1 MDILITVG
9 IFPPDI
15 GGPASFVPKISK
27 YLINKGHNIKIIC
40 LSDKEHLDYKDEFSV
55 IRINRNLP
63 IISRWF
69 KTIVKIYNVSKKS
82 DLIFVNGLGT
92 EATIANLFS
101 RKKVIR
107 KIVGDPVWERV
118 YNKKLINESFDDFQE
133 NKHGIFISLQKIIRN
148 WSINKSNLIIT
159 PSQHLKTFI
168 NKIGVDNK
176 ILVINNGVTIQ
187 ETNNKVFQNRII
199 QLLVISRLVTQKNI
213 DSIIKAVKV
222 MENEG
227 IILNI
232 VGDGSEI
239 NNLKNLVENY
249 ELEEKVNFIGKIEN
263 AKLNEYLSNADIFV
277 QASNYEG
284 LPHSILEAINYE
296 IPILSTEVGGC
307 SVLLNKG
314 ERGYIIPLPISE
326 TGISD
331 GIRTIINNK
340 KEAMSKAKVA
350 KEFLNQQHNFN
361 MNADI
366 YHLVIPISEI
376 NIIHE
381 TTQGPFKANSSL
393 IPSWTFSEN
402 GKSIVSSIR
411 TQIQKEEN

>member
-1 MDILITVG
+1 LHTKNKLDIEFNYGHINYCGNFSSRL
-9 IFPPDI
+9 

-366 YHLVIPISEI
+366 YHENI
-376 NIIHE
+376 NE
-381 TTQGPFKANSSL
+381 MVN
-393 IPSWTFSEN
+393 
-402 GKSIVSSIR
+402 
-411 TQIQKEEN
+411 

>member
-199 QLLVISRLVTQKNI
+199 QLLVISRLVTQINI

-331 GIRTIINNK
+331 GIRRIINNK

-366 YHLVIPISEI
+366 YHENI
-376 NIIHE
+376 NE
-381 TTQGPFKANSSL
+381 MFN
-393 IPSWTFSEN
+393 
-402 GKSIVSSIR
+402 
-411 TQIQKEEN
+411 

>member
-326 TGISD
+326 NGISD

-340 KEAMSKAKVA
+340 KEAMSKAKAA

-366 YHLVIPISEI
+366 YHENI
-376 NIIHE
+376 NE
-381 TTQGPFKANSSL
+381 MFN
-393 IPSWTFSEN
+393 
-402 GKSIVSSIR
+402 
-411 TQIQKEEN
+411 

>member
-187 ETNNKVFQNRII
+187 ETNNKVFQNSII
-199 QLLVISRLVTQKNI
+199 QLLVVSRLVTQKNI

-366 YHLVIPISEI
+366 YHENI
-376 NIIHE
+376 NE
-381 TTQGPFKANSSL
+381 MFN
-393 IPSWTFSEN
+393 
-402 GKSIVSSIR
+402 
-411 TQIQKEEN
+411 

>member
-40 LSDKEHLDYKDEFSV
+40 LSDKENLYHKDELSV

-187 ETNNKVFQNRII
+187 ETNNKVFQNKII

-366 YHLVIPISEI
+366 YHENI
-376 NIIHE
+376 NE
-381 TTQGPFKANSSL
+381 MFN
-393 IPSWTFSEN
+393 
-402 GKSIVSSIR
+402 
-411 TQIQKEEN
+411 

>member
-27 YLINKGHNIKIIC
+27 YLINKGHNVKIIC

-63 IISRWF
+63 IISRWV

-187 ETNNKVFQNRII
+187 ETNNKVFQNSII
-199 QLLVISRLVTQKNI
+199 QLLVVSRLVTQKNI

-249 ELEEKVNFIGKIEN
+249 DLKEKVNFIGKIEN
-263 AKLNEYLSNADIFV
+263 VKLNEYLSNADIFV

-366 YHLVIPISEI
+366 YHENI
-376 NIIHE
+376 NE
-381 TTQGPFKANSSL
+381 MVN
-393 IPSWTFSEN
+393 
-402 GKSIVSSIR
+402 
-411 TQIQKEEN
+411 

>member
-40 LSDKEHLDYKDEFSV
+40 LSDKKHLNYKDEISV
-55 IRINRNLP
+55 VRINRSLP
-63 IISRWF
+63 IVFRWL
-69 KTIVKIYNVSKKS
+69 KTIVKIYKASKKS

-92 EATIANLFS
+92 EVTIANLFS
-101 RKKVIR
+101 RKKIIR

-118 YNKKLINESFDDFQE
+118 YNKNLIDESFDDFQE
-133 NKHGIFISLQKIIRN
+133 NNHGLFISLQKMIRN

-168 NKIGVDNK
+168 NKIGFDKK
-176 ILVINNGVTIQ
+176 ILVINNGVTIEQ
-187 ETNNKVFQNRII
+187 PNKAVFQNNII
-199 QLLVISRLVTQKNI
+199 QLLVVSRLVSQKNI

-222 MENEG
+222 LENEN

-239 NNLKNLVENY
+239 NNLKLLVRKY
-249 ELEEKVNFIGKIEN
+249 ELKEKVKFIGKIESL
-263 AKLNEYLSNADIFV
+263 KLNEYLKDADIFI

-314 ERGYIIPLPISE
+314 ERGYIIPLPVSE
-326 TGISD
+326 IGITE

-340 KEAMSKAKVA
+340 NEAKSKVKLAKNY
-350 KEFLNQQHNFN
+350 LNEEYNFN
-361 MNADI
+361 TNVEI
-366 YHLVIPISEI
+366 YHEKIKEV
-376 NIIHE
+376 
-381 TTQGPFKANSSL
+381 
-393 IPSWTFSEN
+393 
-402 GKSIVSSIR
+402 VSN
-411 TQIQKEEN
+411 Q

>member
-15 GGPASFVPKISK
+15 GGPASFVPKIAK
-27 YLINKGHNIKIIC
+27 YLINKGHNVKIIC
-40 LSDKEHLDYKDEFSV
+40 LSDKEHLTYKDDINV
-55 IRINRNLP
+55 IRINRSSP
-63 IISRWF
+63 IIFRWL
-69 KTIVKIYNVSKKS
+69 KTIVKIYSNSKKS

-92 EATIANLFS
+92 ETTIANLFI

-118 YNKKLINESFDDFQE
+118 YNKNLIDESFDDFQE
-133 NKHGIFISLQKIIRN
+133 NNHGLSISLQKMIRN

-159 PSQHLKTFI
+159 PSQHLKNFI
-168 NKIGVDNK
+168 DKIGFDKN
-176 ILVINNGVTIQ
+176 IFVINNGVNIEQ
-187 ETNNKVFQNRII
+187 HNKVVLENNII
-199 QLLVISRLVTQKNI
+199 QLLVVSRLVSQKNI

-222 MENEG
+222 MENEN

-239 NNLKNLVENY
+239 NNLKLLVKKY
-249 ELEEKVNFIGKIEN
+249 ELDKKINFIGKIEN
-263 AKLNEYLSNADIFV
+263 TKLNEYLKNADIFI

-314 ERGYIIPLPISE
+314 ERGYIIPMPVSEVEISE
-326 TGISD
+326 

-340 KEAMSKAKVA
+340 NEAKSKAKLA
-350 KEFLNQQHNFN
+350 KNYLNQEHNFN
-361 MNADI
+361 TNAEI
-366 YHLVIPISEI
+366 YHEKIKEVV
-376 NIIHE
+376 
-381 TTQGPFKANSSL
+381 
-393 IPSWTFSEN
+393 
-402 GKSIVSSIR
+402 KS
-411 TQIQKEEN
+411 Q